1 MRTTSVSILVVGL
14 LLAACAP
21 QPSTPSTGDACLSLA
36 QFQASLEAFR
46 ELEPSASTIDAY
58 REAWISVQRTFRDL
72 REKTAKVADD
82 RVTEV
87 NQAIDDVQAALDDV
101 PEGTTPQEAVAS
113 LEDELAAV
121 TAAVEALNSEL
132 DCPT

>member
-1 MRTTSVSILVVGL
+1 MKRARIWLLAAL

-21 QPSTPSTGDACLSLA
+21 QPSTPQTGDLCLSQA
-36 QFQASLEAFR
+36 AFQSSLEAFR
-46 ELEPSASTIDAY
+46 ALEPSASTIDAY

-72 REKTAKVADD
+72 REKAVKVADD

-87 NQAIDDVQAALDDV
+87 NQAIDDVKAALDDL
-101 PEGTTPQEAVAS
+101 PDGTTPQEALAS
-113 LEDELAAV
+113 IEDELAAV
-121 TAAVEALNSEL
+121 TAAVDALNAEL